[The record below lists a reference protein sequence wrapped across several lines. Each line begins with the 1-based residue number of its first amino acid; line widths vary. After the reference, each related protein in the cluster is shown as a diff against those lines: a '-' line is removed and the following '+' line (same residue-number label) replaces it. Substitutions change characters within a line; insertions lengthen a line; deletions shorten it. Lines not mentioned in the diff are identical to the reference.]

1 MAANRN
7 AELRVDLKVF
17 LVEDLHGMRGL
28 LADLFSS
35 LGGLTL
41 AGYAR
46 TEAEAKL
53 WLDEHAGEWDVAIV
67 DLVLDQGSGMEVLRR
82 CRAEPG
88 GGKVV
93 IFSSYATPGVRRHC
107 LELGAAAVFDKS
119 ETTAF
124 IGWFSALRD
133 QEHSNP

>member
-1 MAANRN
+1 M
-7 AELRVDLKVF
+7 DLKVF

-41 AGYAR
+41 AGYAS

-53 WLDEHAGEWDVAIV
+53 WLAEHPGEWDVAIV

-93 IFSSYATPGVRRHC
+93 VFSSYATPGVRAHC
-107 LELGAAAVFDKS
+107 LELGADAVFDKS
-119 ETTAF
+119 DTGAF
-124 IGWFSALRD
+124 ITWFRD
-133 QEHSNP
+133 LDAQENSGP

>member
-1 MAANRN
+1 
-7 AELRVDLKVF
+7 
-17 LVEDLHGMRGL
+17 MRGL

-53 WLDEHAGEWDVAIV
+53 WLAEHPGEWDVAIV

-93 IFSSYATPGVRRHC
+93 VFSSYATPGVRRHC
-107 LELGAAAVFDKS
+107 MELGAAAVFDKS
-119 ETTAF
+119 ETAAF
-124 IGWFSALRD
+124 IGWFCALRD
-133 QEHSNP
+133 QGCPNS